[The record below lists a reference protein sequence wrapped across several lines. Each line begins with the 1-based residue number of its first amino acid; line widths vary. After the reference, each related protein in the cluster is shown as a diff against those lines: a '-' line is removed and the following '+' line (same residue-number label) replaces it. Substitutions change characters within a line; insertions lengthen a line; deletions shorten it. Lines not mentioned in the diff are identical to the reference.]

1 MAWSFDLR
9 SAILIGAL
17 ATWLTAGMLLLNWN
31 SLPDNVRPSLRW
43 WLAGIALHPLGFALI
58 ALRDQVPL
66 WTVMTLGAT
75 SLAAAFGCMAIA
87 LRSFYGLPERRMR
100 LYVLTVMVGAA
111 AVWLTFVTPHLQA
124 RIIVVHVLLAILIGS
139 GARAVFRHGGPRGRV
154 PRITGALF
162 ALVTL
167 LVLMRAAIEASWP
180 IAPDQLLSATPVN
193 LTCIG
198 ALLLLPVLATVG
210 FLLMCAES
218 AQVQLERMARVD
230 YLTGIYNRRAIDD
243 LATRAISAA
252 RRHGTPLAI
261 MIVDVDHFKLVND
274 QHGHECGDNALVEV
288 VRRMREILRNEDLI
302 GRQGGEEFVVV
313 MPDIDLN
320 SARAAAE
327 RLRRGFSDTA
337 MAIHDGDRPIE
348 LPLTISVGVAA
359 LEATDQQFSH
369 LLRRADRA
377 MYAAKTAGRNR
388 VMVDGGQMAQ
398 GLR

>member
-1 MAWSFDLR
+1 MAWSFDPR
-9 SAILIGAL
+9 TAILVGAL
-17 ATWLTAGMLLLNWN
+17 VTWLTAGMLLLNWK

-43 WLAGIALHPLGFALI
+43 WLAGIALHPLGFTLI
-58 ALRDQVPL
+58 ALREQVPL
-66 WTVMTLGAT
+66 WLVMTLGAT
-75 SLAAAFGCMAIA
+75 SLAASFSCMAIA

-100 LYVLTVMVGAA
+100 LYVITVMVGIA
-111 AVWLTFVTPHLQA
+111 AVWFTFFAPNLQS

-139 GARAVFRHGGPRGRV
+139 GARAVFRRGGPRGRV
-154 PRITGALF
+154 PRFTGALF
-162 ALVTL
+162 ALVTV
-167 LVLMRAAIEASWP
+167 LVLVRAGLETFWP
-180 IAPDQLLSATPVN
+180 ITPDQVLAATPVN
-193 LTCIG
+193 LASIG

-243 LATRAISAA
+243 LATRAISAS
-252 RRHGTPLAI
+252 RRHGIPLAI

-274 QHGHECGDNALVEV
+274 QHGHECGDNVLVEV

-313 MPDIDLN
+313 MPDIDLA

-327 RLRRGFSDTA
+327 RLRRGFSDTP
-337 MAIHDGDRPIE
+337 MTIHDGDGTIE
-348 LPLTISVGVAA
+348 LPLTISIGVAG
-359 LEATDQQFSH
+359 LEAPDQQFSH

-377 MYAAKTAGRNR
+377 MYAAKSEGRNC
-388 VMVDGGQMAQ
+388 VMVADGQMAQ